1 MTKFEMDNNKILVSI
16 VGATASGKT
25 AIAIK
30 LAQYFN
36 TEIISAD
43 SRQFYRELE
52 IGTAKPSKDELQQ
65 AIHHFINNKSI
76 VETYSAGDFEKEA
89 LMKLDE
95 LFLKHDIV
103 ILTGGSGMYI
113 DALCTG
119 FDQLPKVD
127 TYIRE
132 LIISRYEKE
141 GIGFLQNEIKK
152 NDPDYFYKVDSN
164 NPQRLMRALE
174 VIEATGKTFTSYLL
188 QQNSARK
195 FKVVTLGLKW
205 DRNDLYERINS
216 RVDMMIAQGLEK
228 EVRSNLEY
236 RNQYALKTVGYSEFF
251 DYIDGKQDMQ
261 STVNLIKQHTRN
273 FAKRQ
278 LTWFRRNADTIW
290 VDALNEKAIFDTLKS
305 TFE

>member
-113 DALCTG
+113 DALCKG

>member
-113 DALCTG
+113 DALCKG

-195 FKVVTLGLKW
+195 FNVVTLGLKW

>member
-113 DALCTG
+113 DALCKG

-195 FKVVTLGLKW
+195 FNVVTLGLKW

-261 STVNLIKQHTRN
+261 TTVNLIKQHTRN

>member
-113 DALCTG
+113 DALCKG

-261 STVNLIKQHTRN
+261 TTVNLIKQHTRN